1 MITDRKYFQ
10 DHMAGNVCFGC
21 GNDNHEGLQIKSY
34 WEGDTAV
41 CKWNSQEKY
50 NGWKNVL
57 HGGILASL
65 IDCHTMCTAMAFA
78 HKQEERELGTEP
90 SYKYA
95 TGTLTVKYLKPTPN
109 DKTIELRAQVTDQK
123 GKVSTVECDVFVEG
137 VKTAEATVIAIR
149 VSDSSKE
156 GNTVFS

>member
-1 MITDRKYFQ
+1 MYALVVAVIITRDYRSKVI
-10 DHMAGNVCFGC
+10 GK
-21 GNDNHEGLQIKSY
+21 QIKSY
-34 WEGDTAV
+34 WDGDISV
-41 CKWNSQEKY
+41 CKWDSQEKY

-65 IDCHTMCTAMAFA
+65 IDCHTMCTAMAYA
-78 HKQEERELGTEP
+78 HKVEERDLGTEP

-109 DKTIELRAQVTDQK
+109 DKTIELRAHVTDQK
-123 GKVSTVECDVFVEG
+123 GKVSTVVCDVFVEG

-149 VSDSSKE
+149 VSDSSKK
-156 GNTVFS
+156 GNTVFT